1 MKIKEKQE
9 FNNDSQL
16 VNIENCEIEDD
27 NERPEIQNSK
37 DKKENKNNIYYF

>member
-27 NERPEIQNSK
+27 NEKINKIEIKFCQNY
-37 DKKENKNNIYYF
+37 KNIL